1 MNLENYKSLYDRYRD
16 MRAIAIVGLVILGI
30 ILSPLVIALGLS
42 IAAIV
47 LLITILTYL
56 YRIITLAEFRNNAKK
71 KKEE

>member
-1 MNLENYKSLYDRYRD
+1 
-16 MRAIAIVGLVILGI
+16 MRAIAIVGLVILGV

-56 YRIITLAEFRNNAKK
+56 YRFITFAEFRNRREKK
-71 KKEE
+71 KGKE

>member
-1 MNLENYKSLYDRYRD
+1 

-47 LLITILTYL
+47 LLITVFTYFYRFLTS
-56 YRIITLAEFRNNAKK
+56 AGFRNKSERRKRKK
-71 KKEE
+71 KHK